1 LLHFHEVINV
11 IVALFARFT
20 PEMTDTQQD
29 NIDHNNDVKSK
40 VAAEEE
46 LQQAFN
52 LFDANKDGMIS
63 MEEMRM
69 LLTKVGG
76 QMSEGQVKAVMAI
89 ADRDKNSLIDF
100 AEFHSLWSL
109 VLGEIEEESEIRE
122 EFKRFD
128 LDKNGYITKDEMLK
142 VIESSG
148 SFVQDK
154 LEEARKCI
162 AEMDVDDD
170 GQVSYPEFL
179 LIWRFRE

>member
-1 LLHFHEVINV
+1 
-11 IVALFARFT
+11 
-20 PEMTDTQQD
+20 
-29 NIDHNNDVKSK
+29 
-40 VAAEEE
+40 
-46 LQQAFN
+46 
-52 LFDANKDGMIS
+52 
-63 MEEMRM
+63 M

-76 QMSEGQVKAVMAI
+76 KMSEGQVSAVMAI

-100 AEFHSLWSL
+100 AEFQSLWSL
-109 VLGEIEEESEIRE
+109 VMGEIEVFWKEREMLPIVWLNNIQEESEIRE

-128 LDKNGYITKDEMLK
+128 LDKNGYITKGNNKCRCFSIWFCILFLCLEEMLK

>member
-1 LLHFHEVINV
+1 
-11 IVALFARFT
+11 
-20 PEMTDTQQD
+20 
-29 NIDHNNDVKSK
+29 
-40 VAAEEE
+40 
-46 LQQAFN
+46 
-52 LFDANKDGMIS
+52 
-63 MEEMRM
+63 M
-69 LLTKVGG
+69 LL
-76 QMSEGQVKAVMAI
+76 I
-89 ADRDKNSLIDF
+89 
-100 AEFHSLWSL
+100 LWL
-109 VLGEIEEESEIRE
+109 NNIQEESEIRE

-128 LDKNGYITKDEMLK
+128 LDKNGYITKGNNIDVSQFDSYILFLCLEEMLK

>member
-1 LLHFHEVINV
+1 
-11 IVALFARFT
+11 
-20 PEMTDTQQD
+20 
-29 NIDHNNDVKSK
+29 
-40 VAAEEE
+40 
-46 LQQAFN
+46 
-52 LFDANKDGMIS
+52 
-63 MEEMRM
+63 M

-76 QMSEGQVKAVMAI
+76 NMSKGQVSAVMAI

-100 AEFHSLWSL
+100 VEFQSLWSL
-109 VLGEIEEESEIRE
+109 VMGEIEEESEIRE

-128 LDKNGYITKDEMLK
+128 LDKNGYITKEEMLK